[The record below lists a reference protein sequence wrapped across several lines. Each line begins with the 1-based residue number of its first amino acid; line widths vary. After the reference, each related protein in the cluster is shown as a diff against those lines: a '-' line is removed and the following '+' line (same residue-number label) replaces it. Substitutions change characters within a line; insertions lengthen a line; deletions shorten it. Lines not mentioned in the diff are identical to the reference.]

1 MTPHPMP
8 WTPCPPTSRRKDL
21 ALLYCPEQG
30 GWHTA
35 GLFERRWV
43 DFATMTLELE
53 PTHWLPI
60 PRDPKD
66 VTDERSPAHRA
77 LTT

>member
-1 MTPHPMP
+1 MTPHPIDTMP
-8 WTPCPPTSRRKDL
+8 ADLAEEDL

-35 GLFERRWV
+35 VFFERRWV

-53 PTHWLPI
+53 PTHWLPL
-60 PRDPKD
+60 PPDP
-66 VTDERSPAHRA
+66 ELLPP
-77 LTT
+77 TTWTTGMA

>member
-1 MTPHPMP
+1 MTPQPIDTAP
-8 WTPCPPTSRRKDL
+8 REEEDPL
-21 ALLYCPEQG
+21 LLYCPEHG
-30 GWHTA
+30 GWRIG

-60 PRDPKD
+60 PPDPELPLP
-66 VTDERSPAHRA
+66 TIW
-77 LTT
+77 TTGMA